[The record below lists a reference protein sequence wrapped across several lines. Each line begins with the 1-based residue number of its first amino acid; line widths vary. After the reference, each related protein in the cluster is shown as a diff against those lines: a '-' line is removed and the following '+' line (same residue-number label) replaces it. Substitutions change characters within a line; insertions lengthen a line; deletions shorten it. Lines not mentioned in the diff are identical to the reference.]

1 MDSARQRQIASAV
14 GACIARRRQ
23 EAGFTQEEAAA
34 ELDIGNE
41 AVSRMERGVAA
52 PTLGRLFEFADLYGC
67 RVDELLLE
75 ASDRDTDQAAAIAHQ
90 IAGLSPWT
98 DSSWRVSWTNCPRTC
113 ARGPPTSA
121 SHRLPQLAAR
131 VATAGF
137 RPIRFE
143 QCPEYLRHAG
153 QP

>member
-34 ELDIGNE
+34 RLDIGNE

-67 RVDELLLE
+67 RVDELLIE
-75 ASDRDTDQAAAIAHQ
+75 ASDRDADQAAAIARQ
-90 IAGLSPWT
+90 LAGLSPA
-98 DSSWRVSWTNCPRTC
+98 DR
-113 ARGPPTSA
+113 
-121 SHRLPQLAAR
+121 QLVVGIVYQLITHLR
-131 VATAGF
+131 K
-137 RPIRFE
+137 RPADKRM
-143 QCPEYLRHAG
+143 P
-153 QP
+153 

>member
-23 EAGFTQEEAAA
+23 DAGFTQEEAAA
-34 ELDIGNE
+34 RLDIGNE

-75 ASDRDTDQAAAIAHQ
+75 ASDRDADQAAAIAHQ
-90 IAGLSPWT
+90 IAGLSPA
-98 DSSWRVSWTNCPRTC
+98 DR
-113 ARGPPTSA
+113 
-121 SHRLPQLAAR
+121 QL
-131 VATAGF
+131 VAGIVDQLTTHLRK
-137 RPIRFE
+137 RPADKRK
-143 QCPEYLRHAG
+143 P
-153 QP
+153 

>member
-34 ELDIGNE
+34 RLDIGNE
-41 AVSRMERGVAA
+41 AVSRMERGVTA

-75 ASDRDTDQAAAIAHQ
+75 ASDRDADQAAAIAHQ
-90 IAGLSPWT
+90 IAGLSPADRQLVAGIVDQLST
-98 DSSWRVSWTNCPRTC
+98 HLRK
-113 ARGPPTSA
+113 GPADKSK
-121 SHRLPQLAAR
+121 L
-131 VATAGF
+131 
-137 RPIRFE
+137 
-143 QCPEYLRHAG
+143 
-153 QP
+153 